1 MKFELK
7 RTTANFKMFNPRLEQ
22 NKGNAFDL
30 PFDVTVDDKILSM
43 LAPTVDPEGEDGDL
57 NVELFTKEGQISRPS
72 INPLHINRKPEG
84 AIVTIW
90 DQEGT
95 NNPPLKLRPC
105 SLKDL
110 KAELRTPNQV
120 VLSGKI
126 QYPKYNDKELLR
138 INALTN
144 KSFDLA
150 IEIEQADMFV
160 KSQDDDKSVQD
171 PKAKSKKKAKKTK
184 K

>member
-57 NVELFTKEGQISRPS
+57 NVELFTKEGHVSRQS
-72 INPLHINRKPEG
+72 INPIHINRKPEG
-84 AIVTIW
+84 AVVKIW
-90 DQEGT
+90 DQEDFGE
-95 NNPPLKLRPC
+95 PLELKPC
-105 SLKDL
+105 TLTTL
-110 KAELRTPNQV
+110 KAELQTPHHV
-120 VLSGKI
+120 VLTGKV
-126 QYPKYNDKELLR
+126 QYSQYNDNELIR
-138 INALTN
+138 INALMN

-150 IEIEQADMFV
+150 IHIEQTDLFENPETESEEDAED
-160 KSQDDDKSVQD
+160 SEE
-171 PKAKSKKKAKKTK
+171 
-184 K
+184 

>member
-1 MKFELK
+1 MRFELK

-43 LAPTVDPEGEDGDL
+43 LAPTVDPEGEDEDL

-95 NNPPLKLRPC
+95 KNPPLKLRPC

-150 IEIEQADMFV
+150 IEIEQADMFQKEDEKESV
-160 KSQDDDKSVQD
+160 KD
-171 PKAKSKKKAKKTK
+171 PKAKSEKKDKKSK